1 MVSGPFPEVFFMIF
15 GMKKGGNFMKN
26 PDGIRPGTKTAISRG
41 TCYSVGASTKSDV
54 RTCRKSVRN
63 PEKTVTERRR
73 RPRRLPGVI
82 FHDFGSHFGRPLR
95 PGCPLD
101 FGSRPASP
109 SPTPWRSPCLV
120 QTPAKTLICLNLT
133 LLFSICL

>member
-41 TCYSVGASTKSDV
+41 SCYFVGPSTKSDV

-63 PEKTVTERRR
+63 PEKTVTGRRR
-73 RPRRLPGVI
+73 RPRRVPGVI
-82 FHDFGSHFGRPLR
+82 LHDFG
-95 PGCPLD
+95 
-101 FGSRPASP
+101 
-109 SPTPWRSPCLV
+109 
-120 QTPAKTLICLNLT
+120 AKMEVK
-133 LLFSICL
+133 